1 MPTVV
6 GVKLRFAPKTL
17 WFDPVEAT
25 PQEGDTVI
33 VETERGTELGLVSQA
48 PKEVAGADLP
58 APLKPIARVATAEDL
73 AEADELAEREREAM
87 PVFRR
92 LVEKYKL
99 DMKPI
104 DVEYL
109 FGGDKIV
116 FYFAA
121 EERVDFRELVKELA
135 SNFKM
140 RVDMRQVGVRDEARM
155 VGGLGHCGEPLCC
168 VRFGGEFQPVSIR
181 MAKEQDLP
189 LNPLK
194 ISGLCGRLMCCLR
207 YEFEAYRDY
216 KQRAPKKGAIIETP
230 LGLAKVAELNTP
242 HETVG
247 MRLEDGKRF
256 TVALKDMECNEE
268 TGKPC
273 AVCREVLEEA
283 GGTGMALAFAALDRE
298 AEPEP
303 APVAAPQK
311 PRKRRG
317 GAEGRGGEERRS
329 ASDDKRGGEKSGGE
343 KRGAATGE
351 KRGGERGAQ
360 APSADA
366 GSGTESPPRKR
377 RRRGKGG
384 GSGGG
389 SEAKQ
394 ASSGD
399 KPTTPAEK
407 PAGQKPAQQGSAGSG
422 GEGGSARPPGRRRR
436 RRRPGSGGGTGSEGA
451 PSA

>member
-6 GVKLRFAPKTL
+6 GVKLRFAPKAL
-17 WFDPVEAT
+17 WFDPVEAN
-25 PQEGDTVI
+25 PEEGDTVI

-48 PKEVAGADLP
+48 PKEVADADLP
-58 APLKPIARVATAEDL
+58 APLKPITRVATAEDL
-73 AEADELAEREREAM
+73 ATAEEYAEREREAM
-87 PVFRR
+87 PVFRQ

-121 EERVDFRELVKELA
+121 EERVDFRELVRELA
-135 SNFKM
+135 SNFKQ
-140 RVDMRQVGVRDEARM
+140 RIDMRQVGVRDEARM
-155 VGGLGHCGEPLCC
+155 VGGLGHCGQPLCC

-273 AVCREVLEEA
+273 SVCREVLEQT
-283 GGTGMALAFAALDRE
+283 GGTGLALAFAALDRE

-303 APVAAPQK
+303 APAAAPPK

-317 GAEGRGGEERRS
+317 GGEGRGGEKQGAAARE
-329 ASDDKRGGEKSGGE
+329 KRGGT
-343 KRGAATGE
+343 ADE

-360 APSADA
+360 AAPAEA
-366 GSGTESPPRKR
+366 GTAAGPPARKR
-377 RRRGKGG
+377 RRRKGG
-384 GSGGG
+384 GSSGG
-389 SEAKQ
+389 SGGSSDARQGQGDAKP
-394 ASSGD
+394 A
-399 KPTTPAEK
+399 TPAEK
-407 PAGQKPAQQGSAGSG
+407 PTGQKPAQQGPAEAG

-436 RRRPGSGGGTGSEGA
+436 RRRPGSGGGAGSGDA